1 MPTELVVESCFLELI
16 MAIMRP
22 APQTPQTADGVTLPL
37 PTLTINAQYVRDMSF
52 ENPGAPEIFL
62 PGQAGE
68 PHLELAVNVQTRK
81 MGDDLHEVVL
91 TMKATSKFGERTG
104 FIAELSYAGLFSVPP
119 VADGQELRNLLLV
132 ECPRQ
137 LFPFARAILSDMV
150 RDGNFPPLL
159 LAPIDFAAIL
169 RHNEGQSTS

>member
-1 MPTELVVESCFLELI
+1 
-16 MAIMRP
+16 MASAQAAAQAPQAANGVQQQP
-22 APQTPQTADGVTLPL
+22 APG
-37 PTLTINAQYVRDMSF
+37 LTINAQYVRDLSF
-52 ENPGAPEIFL
+52 ENPGAPGIFL

-68 PHLELAVNVQTRK
+68 PHLEVAVNVQTRK
-81 MGDDLHEVVL
+81 MGDAVHEVVL
-91 TMKATSKFGERTG
+91 TMKATSKFGEQIG

-119 VADGQELRNLLLV
+119 VQEQELRNLLLI

-159 LAPIDFAAIL
+159 LAPIDFAAIV
-169 RHNEGQSTS
+169 RHNEERPKA